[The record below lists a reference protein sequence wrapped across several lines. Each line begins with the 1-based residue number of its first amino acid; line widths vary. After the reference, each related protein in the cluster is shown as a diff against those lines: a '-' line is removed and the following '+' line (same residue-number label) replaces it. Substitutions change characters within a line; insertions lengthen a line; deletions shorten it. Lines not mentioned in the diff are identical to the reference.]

1 MSMDTA
7 AIDRLFD
14 KRPPQVRVLYNHLL
28 EALRQFGPVEEIAKE
43 RVIHLGTTRPFA
55 EIQPRDYGFNLEF
68 RVAYNLTEPR
78 IFRQLQLSAHR
89 FGHTVKIESES
100 DIDGQLLAWLKDAYE
115 LSK

>member
-1 MSMDTA
+1 MDKA

-14 KRPPQVRVLYNHLL
+14 KRPPQVRVLYDHLL
-28 EALRQFGPVEEIAKE
+28 GALRQFGLVEEVAKE

-55 EIQPRDYGFNLEF
+55 EIQPRNYGFNLEF
-68 RVAYNLTEPR
+68 RVTYNLAEPR

-89 FGHTVKIESES
+89 FVHTVKIESEN
-100 DIDGQLLAWLKDAYE
+100 DIDTQLLVWLRDAYE